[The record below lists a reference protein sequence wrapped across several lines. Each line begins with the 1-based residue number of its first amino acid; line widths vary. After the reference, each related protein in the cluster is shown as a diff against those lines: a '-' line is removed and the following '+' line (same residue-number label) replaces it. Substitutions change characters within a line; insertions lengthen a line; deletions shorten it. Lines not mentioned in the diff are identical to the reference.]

1 MLINNSYPV
10 KELSKMKK
18 LKELWIHNN
27 RLKELPWNVKEL
39 KLQELDVRG
48 NDGLGVAARLFV
60 GKELRELEGWLSE
73 LESGSAI
80 QDSIK
85 VMLVGEGTFPAPS
98 PFPPSSPTH

>member
-1 MLINNSYPV
+1 
-10 KELSKMKK
+10 MKK
-18 LKELWIHNN
+18 LKELWMHNN
-27 RLKELPWNVKEL
+27 RLTQLPWDIKEL
-39 KLQELDVRG
+39 KLHELDVRG

-73 LESGSAI
+73 FEFGSDK